1 MACVIMR
8 CLRCK
13 KNISDEALIKAW
25 TQGEAKGLSEPQMY
39 LYLIAMLK
47 HYNPGEMPGKI
58 EELKKLSK
66 GRSFEQNVKNNLKKL
81 GVD

>member
-47 HYNPGEMPGKI
+47 YYNPGEMPGKI
-58 EELKKLSK
+58 EELIKLSK